1 MRLLFFLVLVIL
13 LGGTHVF
20 GQNLS
25 AKDKEII
32 LKSSIPDVEK
42 TQLIYCLETAF
53 SMVANTS
60 DTCLLLAREAL
71 NIVERSEN
79 AELIAITQIQAGKI
93 HALRGLL
100 TIAGN
105 HYMNALTYFEK
116 KENDVHTA
124 ELYTLIGDMHR
135 ASAQY
140 DKSLEYLISARDMC
154 HKGMITSQLPYVHN
168 KLSAS
173 CYEICHTDLENY
185 DFTVLKRSLPDLGPT
200 DEREYWN
207 KLVKLYAD
215 SSLSA
220 NLDDAS
226 LNTETWNLLG
236 AYCRNQQNYDE
247 AIENFNRALET
258 SRDAGIFINE
268 ALYLFNIS
276 ESYLLKKDFRLA
288 LSYGDSAYDIAQT
301 AGFAHFKW
309 LTSRNLSRI
318 YKELGEFEKSLY
330 YSEQAM
336 KFYEQHVNRTSHHEL
351 IEITAYYENQKKES
365 EIEFLQAEKEHKTKV
380 NIYLYMTVG
389 LLSVSLVL
397 FFLVVRY
404 RRKVKKH

>member
-1 MRLLFFLVLVIL
+1 
-13 LGGTHVF
+13 
-20 GQNLS
+20 LS
-25 AKDKEII
+25 EKDKEII

-42 TQLIYCLETAF
+42 TQLIYCLETSY
-53 SMVANTS
+53 SMVTNTS

-71 NIVERSEN
+71 NISDRSEN
-79 AELIAITQIQAGKI
+79 AELIAITQIQAGRI
-93 HALRGLL
+93 HALKGLL
-100 TIAGN
+100 TSAGN
-105 HYMNALTYFEK
+105 HSMNALAYFEK
-116 KENDVHTA
+116 KDNDIHTA

-154 HKGMITSQLPYVHN
+154 HKGNFTSQLPYVHN

-173 CYEICHTDLENY
+173 CYEICHTDLENF
-185 DFTVLKRSLPDLGPT
+185 DFTVLKRSLPDLGAL

-207 KLVKLYAD
+207 KLVKIYAD

-236 AYCRNQQNYDE
+236 AFCRNNKDYDQ
-247 AIENFNRALET
+247 AIESFSRALET
-258 SRDAGIFINE
+258 SRNAKVFLNE

-276 ESYLLKKDFRLA
+276 ESYLLKKDFKLA
-288 LSYGDSAYDIAQT
+288 MAFGDSAYNIAQN

-309 LTSRNLSRI
+309 LTARNLSRI
-318 YKELGEFEKSLY
+318 HKELGDFEKSLN
-330 YSEQAM
+330 YSELAM

-365 EIEFLQAEKEHKTKV
+365 EIAFLQAEKDHKTKV

-389 LLSVSLVL
+389 LLSLSLIL
-397 FFLVVRY
+397 IFLVVRY
-404 RRKVKKH
+404 RRKVKKQ